1 MARLWILGLPSEE
14 LGRESERIG
23 KVTVQDVDAAAI
35 RYFPAARQAIVAVGV
50 EKVIKDQLAPFRLEV
65 KAAP

>member
-1 MARLWILGLPSEE
+1 VLGLPPEE
-14 LGRESERIG
+14 LGRESERIN
-23 KVTVQDVDAAAI
+23 KVTINDVNAAASQ
-35 RYFPAARQAIVAVGV
+35 YFSAARQAIVAVGV